1 MQSWIYSK
9 HIVEVVLY
17 ASHNKYMSHI
27 KLLQK
32 STIVGILNKLT
43 VLLRKEKRE
52 KTSFLFQ
59 HRGQLLLWDFEP

>member
-9 HIVEVVLY
+9 HIVGVVLY

-27 KLLQK
+27 KPLLK

-43 VLLRKEKRE
+43 VLLKKEKRE
-52 KTSFLFQ
+52 KISFLFQ